1 MSLQGFNMRTH
12 LVIPDGQVKK
22 GVPLEH
28 WEWAGKFAAEK
39 KPDVIVN
46 IGDFADMP
54 SLSSF
59 DVGRMS
65 FEGRK
70 YTDDIDSAKEA
81 MDMFMK
87 PIERERFR
95 LTKNKD
101 KRWNPKKILTL
112 GNHEERI
119 LRAINSDRKLEGL
132 ISIDDLKYKEHGW
145 EVHPFL
151 EVVVEDAIAYSH
163 FFTSGS
169 MGRPV
174 TSAKA
179 LTAKKHMSCIMGH
192 VQKTEID
199 MSQFRA
205 DGTPIISI
213 FSGAFYQH
221 DEDYLGPQGNI
232 HHRGLWML
240 YEVNN
245 GSFWPH
251 FISMEFLRSKYG

>member
-1 MSLQGFNMRTH
+1 MRTH
-12 LVIPDGQVKK
+12 LVIPDGQVKR
-22 GVPLEH
+22 GIPLEH

-39 KPDVIVN
+39 KPDVIIN

-59 DVGRMS
+59 DIGKLA

-70 YTDDIDSAKEA
+70 YTDDTSSVKEA
-81 MDMFMK
+81 MALFMAPVVK
-87 PIERERFR
+87 EQAR
-95 LTKNKD
+95 LLRNKE

-119 LRAINSDRKLEGL
+119 NRAVNIDRKLEGL
-132 ISIDDLKYKEHGW
+132 LSISDLGYEQAGW
-145 EVHPFL
+145 NVHPFL
-151 EVVVEDAIAYSH
+151 EVVIEDGICYSH

-174 TSAKA
+174 SSAKA

-192 VQKTEID
+192 VQTTEID
-199 MSQFRA
+199 MSQFKA

-213 FSGAFYQH
+213 FAGAFYQH
-221 DEDYLGPQGNI
+221 NEDYLGFQGNI

-251 FISMEFLRSKYG
+251 FISMEYLRKKYG